1 VEGPQAVRSA
11 VTAGAVVHELFVD
24 EGTGGAFSDVVH
36 DVESVGGRV
45 SWTTSDVMAAMSE
58 TRTPQGVLA
67 VCDCLPDVP
76 LAAVMT
82 GNGPVLVLESV
93 SDPGNVGTMIRTA
106 DAVGAA
112 GVILTAESADVHN
125 GKVVR
130 STAGSLFHLPIVSG
144 RSIDEIV
151 LAAHAQGR
159 TVAVATGDASTDLFE
174 AAEDGRVDS
183 RTCWVMGSEA
193 HGVSA
198 QARAL
203 ADEAIA
209 IPMSGR
215 AESLNAAVASA
226 VVLYVTAFTS
236 RLGR

>member
-1 VEGPQAVRSA
+1 
-11 VTAGAVVHELFVD
+11 
-24 EGTGGAFSDVVH
+24 
-36 DVESVGGRV
+36 
-45 SWTTSDVMAAMSE
+45 
-58 TRTPQGVLA
+58 
-67 VCDCLPDVP
+67 
-76 LAAVMT
+76 
-82 GNGPVLVLESV
+82 
-93 SDPGNVGTMIRTA
+93 MIRTA